1 MFASE
6 DLNAGLKVITV
17 RCAYLQCNYKLLY
30 TMVLVR
36 NGTPG
41 IQGEVTNIQSSNT
54 LHRIITHRNS
64 GFPQWGKNPGRCR
77 SEYHPGGENK
87 INKEQGEGGK
97 REKEKKREDNKQANE
112 PRRTPSLSHDCSL
125 HWRLARY
132 GFSSETWKAFMMC
145 MLRGQRLH
153 ASRDGVNLNLASIS
167 YGTTKTCGQFLRFCL
182 NRALVRSHTF
192 CLGV

>member
-6 DLNAGLKVITV
+6 DLNMGLKVITV

-54 LHRIITHRNS
+54 LHRTEQSLTETQAFHSEGKIQGGAAVRN
-64 GFPQWGKNPGRCR
+64 PQWGTR

-97 REKEKKREDNKQANE
+97 REKEREREKRKEKTTNKPTSQGGPPPCPMTVPYTED
-112 PRRTPSLSHDCSL
+112 
-125 HWRLARY
+125 WRDMVLARKH
-132 GFSSETWKAFMMC
+132 GKHC
-145 MLRGQRLH
+145 RCVCCGG
-153 ASRDGVNLNLASIS
+153 RDFTQAEMGLTAIWP
-167 YGTTKTCGQFLRFCL
+167 QF
-182 NRALVRSHTF
+182 HMDH
-192 CLGV
+192 